1 MANEMSKYW
10 LLVRA
15 MKMRQDCNVQPYFF
29 LGGWPC
35 QGLREAASG
44 KGRGLSG
51 HCPGI
56 WSDRATSVCK
66 SAGVSTAKERGPR
79 QTAPFHFHLGTNQVT

>member
-1 MANEMSKYW
+1 MARTELGKDTPERRRKMANEMSKYW

-35 QGLREAASG
+35 QGLREAARWERERSQ
-44 KGRGLSG
+44 
-51 HCPGI
+51 
-56 WSDRATSVCK
+56 WSLPWYMV
-66 SAGVSTAKERGPR
+66 
-79 QTAPFHFHLGTNQVT
+79 